1 MTLDEPPSA
10 QHEVPERVRACA
22 AGDPQHE
29 ELKAL
34 VSLHATADGCADAL
48 YPGVHFYRISRPAN
62 FRKTHTKGPTFTA
75 VVQGRKVARM
85 SGVELFYDPCRYL
98 VITGETEFEGTILE
112 ASRDRPYL
120 AVSLDI
126 PADVVAKTLLAL
138 AEADV
143 EALEET
149 VPAFIADLDAPIKST
164 VIRFLRAIDDPIER
178 RIVARWSWKSWCFAF
193 CAATRQRSCGA
204 PCAAIAMPRRS
215 PARCT
220 SCARTPPGRCRSTT
234 SRVTSP

>member
-1 MTLDEPPSA
+1 MTLDEAPSA
-10 QHEVPERVRACA
+10 PHDVPERVRACA
-22 AGDPQHE
+22 IGDPQHE

-34 VSLHATADGCADAL
+34 VSRHATGDGCSDAL
-48 YPGVHFYRISRPAN
+48 YPGVHFYRISRPVN

-98 VITGETEFEGTILE
+98 VITGEAEFEGTILE
-112 ASRDRPYL
+112 ASAEQPYL

-143 EALEET
+143 E
-149 VPAFIADLDAPIKST
+149 
-164 VIRFLRAIDDPIER
+164 
-178 RIVARWSWKSWCFAF
+178 
-193 CAATRQRSCGA
+193 
-204 PCAAIAMPRRS
+204 
-215 PARCT
+215 
-220 SCARTPPGRCRSTT
+220 
-234 SRVTSP
+234 